1 MPDTSTTLYTSAFS
15 ITVSDGMIQFLSSS
29 KLCEVLVTH
38 GLVDVEPCVKA
49 SAILSLSSVV
59 TNAPLAKVFMQQRSD
74 NFVSMHTVY
83 IQIFERHK
91 FHCFHG

>member
-1 MPDTSTTLYTSAFS
+1 
-15 ITVSDGMIQFLSSS
+15 MIQFLSSS

-59 TNAPLAKVFMQQRSD
+59 TNPPLAKVFMQQRSD
-74 NFVSMHTVY
+74 QFVSMRITSLDFWLELFTVWKALGVLHE
-83 IQIFERHK
+83 IIFIVCYVK
-91 FHCFHG
+91 KGN